1 MTNETGQTRRIVLGG
16 LAASAGLLSMIDE
29 TTAQAQTSGKTFVLV
44 HGAWHGGW
52 CWRRV
57 SDLLEK
63 KGHKVFTPTMTGLG
77 ERSHLLDAK
86 INLATHVTDIVNV
99 IKWES
104 LNDIVLVGHSYG
116 GAVVSGVAEQVPEAI
131 GCFVFLDAF
140 VPENGESV
148 ASLTTRRQ
156 AIEELAQKGET
167 SMKPVPAAVFQV
179 NENDRA
185 WVDRMCTPH
194 PLATFTDKATLT
206 GARNRFA
213 KKAYIRAVGY
223 ANPPF
228 DAARDKLKA
237 TAGWRIYEVPCGHDV
252 MVDMPDRLTEI
263 LLEVA

>member
-1 MTNETGQTRRIVLGG
+1 
-16 LAASAGLLSMIDE
+16 
-29 TTAQAQTSGKTFVLV
+29 
-44 HGAWHGGW
+44 
-52 CWRRV
+52 
-57 SDLLEK
+57 
-63 KGHKVFTPTMTGLG
+63 
-77 ERSHLLDAK
+77 
-86 INLATHVTDIVNV
+86 
-99 IKWES
+99 
-104 LNDIVLVGHSYG
+104 VLVGHSYG
-116 GAVVSGVAEQVPEAI
+116 GAVVSGVAEQMPEAI

-156 AIEELAQKGET
+156 AIEELVQKGET

-194 PLATFTDKATLT
+194 PLATLTDKPTLT
-206 GARNRFA
+206 GARNRVA